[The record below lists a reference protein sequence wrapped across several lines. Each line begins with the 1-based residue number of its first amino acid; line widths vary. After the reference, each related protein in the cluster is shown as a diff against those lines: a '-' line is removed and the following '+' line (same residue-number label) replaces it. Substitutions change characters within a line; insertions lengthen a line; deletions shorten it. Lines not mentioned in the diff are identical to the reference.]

1 MKKPDYIIFTDGS
14 VRRGRYRQY
23 AGYGVVLYNCDS
35 KEYASFGGELGNRS
49 VLFSEM
55 YAIHRAVSTISD
67 KIGLKRNV
75 SVLILGDNTE
85 ALAEYRTCLHLARS
99 SKYCHDDVYGGTRY
113 KNLVEITVK
122 NILRHPNI
130 RFKFAHINAHKDID
144 SSCDR
149 ELIQRKLKNAGYN
162 INHTTAKAII
172 KMNDMADHIAK
183 GYSKQCIKESKG
195 FMTLR
200 PSMNYYGSMNAR
212 IVEFITKIFEKKK
225 KKRKRKRRNK
235 K

>member
-14 VRRGRYRQY
+14 VRRKYYRQY

-67 KIGLKRNV
+67 KIGLKRNA
-75 SVLILGDNTE
+75 SVLILGDNKD
-85 ALAEYRTCLHLARS
+85 ALAEYRTCLYRVRS
-99 SKYCHDDVYGGTRY
+99 SKYCHDDVYSGFQYG
-113 KNLVEITVK
+113 NLVEITVK
-122 NILRHPNI
+122 NILHHPNI
-130 RFKFAHINAHKDID
+130 GYKFAHINAHKDVD
-144 SSCDR
+144 LSYDR
-149 ELIQRKLKNAGYN
+149 ELIRYKLKNAGYR

-183 GYSKQCIKESKG
+183 NYSKQCIKESEG
-195 FMTLR
+195 FVTLR
-200 PSMNYYGSMNAR
+200 PKKSYYGLVDAEMMAL
-212 IVEFITKIFEKKK
+212 IMKIFEGKKK
-225 KKRKRKRRNK
+225 RRKRKRRK
-235 K
+235 KK